1 MGAQIKAKQVAG
13 LQATLNA
20 LTGIDTIVESFST
33 NQTDGATGITIT
45 YSARERDAV
54 QIFVNGARVSDGYSW
69 SYNNAT
75 VTADSLE
82 VGSELVWDSNTTGFL
97 LEATDVIQ
105 IQYETE
111 AGGSVGSGGA
121 GGGTSGTSGT
131 SGVSGSGSM
140 GGTMTSSII
149 PDTNAQYDLGSAEY
163 KIRHLYLSDNSLYL
177 GDSAQITMQGGK
189 LQLPQTQIGG
199 ADGIDLSTPE
209 EFAKAQRLKEGQ
221 RMINLYNN
229 RLQYACSPVWL
240 EKTTGEG
247 SYVGSGQWVSLAQDS
262 EGQPTDL
269 NDGWFLTCAH
279 NIMEVS
285 GGVHRLFDRI
295 YIGLN
300 GEWYLVD
307 QSWVIYDAVAD
318 IALLRTGL
326 TLTADKVL
334 TLAPP
339 AKDPVTGQEVWMCG
353 FPGGYDTDSLTSG
366 IIRDAHFNISD
377 GGQAVDSLF
386 IDAPGIGGN
395 SGSAMLNNEG
405 EIIGLFTFGFNNKE
419 NFGGGVNIQTMRLAL
434 EKMAPTIQS
443 NPGYMAWQDKLYL
456 GVDWGRVSPI
466 SWAAKYPAGV
476 TDGVGGPVIMSKP
489 QAKGCEITQLDG
501 TYTALGGVQLGE
513 VWLSATIGTGQQFD
527 FGYEHGHI
535 TPGVMM
541 HLDSNPVTLEYID
554 PNGAKLQRQLIFD
567 TFGQHAPEHDN
578 YLTGGTIISAQAKR
592 VD

>member
-82 VGSELVWDSNTTGFL
+82 VGSELVWDSNTIGFL

-111 AGGSVGSGGA
+111 TGGSVGSGGA

-131 SGVSGSGSM
+131 SGVSGSGSV

-149 PDTNAQYDLGSAEY
+149 PDANAQYDLGSAEY

-247 SYVGSGQWVSLAQDS
+247 SYVGSGQWVSLTQDS

-318 IALLRTGL
+318 IALLRTGI
-326 TLTADKVL
+326 TLQADKVL

-353 FPGGYDTDSLTSG
+353 FPGGYDVDSLTSG

-405 EIIGLFTFGFNNKE
+405 EIIGLFTFGFTNKE
-419 NFGGGVNIQTMRLAL
+419 NFGGGVNVQTMRLAL
-434 EKMAPTIQS
+434 EKMRPTIQS

-456 GVDWGRVSPI
+456 GVDWARVSPI
-466 SWAAKYPAGV
+466 KWASKYPGGV

-489 QAKGCEITQLDG
+489 QSQGCEITQLDG

-513 VWLSATIGTGQQFD
+513 VWLAATIGTGQQFQ

-535 TPGVMM
+535 TPGVLM

-554 PNGAKLQRQLIFD
+554 PNGAKLQRNLVFD

-578 YLTGGTIISAQAKR
+578 YLEGGTIISAQAKR

>member
-20 LTGIDTIVESFST
+20 LTGIDTIVETLST
-33 NQTDGATGITIT
+33 NQSDGATGITIT

-54 QIFVNGARVSDGYSW
+54 QVFINGSRVTEGFSW
-69 SYNNAT
+69 LYNSAT
-75 VTADSLE
+75 VTGDTLQL
-82 VGSELVWDSNTTGFL
+82 GSELVWDSVTAGFI
-97 LEATDVIQ
+97 LETDDVIQ

-111 AGGSVGSGGA
+111 SGGSVGSG
-121 GGGTSGTSGT
+121 
-131 SGVSGSGSM
+131 SGSNSGGLTSM

-149 PDTNAQYDLGSAEY
+149 PDTNAAYDLGSAEN

-177 GDSAQITMQGGK
+177 GDSAQITMQGDK

-209 EFAKAQRLKEGQ
+209 ALAKAQRKKEGQ

-229 RLQYACSPVWL
+229 VLQYACSPVWL
-240 EKTTGEG
+240 EQTTGEG
-247 SYVGSGQWVSLAQDS
+247 SYVGSGQWVSLQQDS
-262 EGQPTDL
+262 NGNPSDL

-285 GGVHRLFDRI
+285 AGQHRLFDRV
-295 YIGLN
+295 YIGLA

-318 IALLRTGL
+318 IALLRTGI
-326 TLTADKVL
+326 TLQEDKVL
-334 TLAPP
+334 KLAPP
-339 AKDPVTGQEVWMCG
+339 TANPVTGQEVWMCG

-395 SGSAMLNNEG
+395 SGSAMLNAEG
-405 EIIGLFTFGFNNKE
+405 QIIGLFTFGFADKE
-419 NFGGGVNIQTMRLAL
+419 NFGGGVNIQTMRFAL
-434 EKMAPTIQS
+434 EKMRPEIQAT
-443 NPGYMAWQDKLYL
+443 PGYMAWQNKNYL
-456 GVDWGRVSPI
+456 GVDWARVSPI
-466 SWAAKYPAGV
+466 KWATKYPAGV

-489 QAKGCEITQLDG
+489 QAQGCEITQVDSQ
-501 TYTALGGVQLGE
+501 YTAIAGVQVDE
-513 VWLSATIGTGQQFD
+513 VWWAAQLGDGQSFQ
-527 FGYEHGHI
+527 FGYEHGQI
-535 TPGVMM
+535 TPGRLI
-541 HLDSNPVTLEYID
+541 HQQTGSVTLDYID
-554 PNGAKLQRQLIFD
+554 PNGAKLQRVLD
-567 TFGQHAPEHDN
+567 LDLYAQHPIEKDN
-578 YLTGGTIISAQAKR
+578 YLQGGTLLQAQAQR

>member
-1 MGAQIKAKQVAG
+1 MSAQIKAKQVAG
-13 LQATLNA
+13 LQSTLDA
-20 LTGIDTIVESFST
+20 LTGIDKVSETFT
-33 NQTDGATGITIT
+33 TTATDGDTGILISQ
-45 YSARERDAV
+45 SARETDGI
-54 QIFVNGARVSDGYSW
+54 QIFVNGQKVQEGYSW
-69 SYNNAT
+69 KKDGSA

-82 VGSELVWDSNTTGFL
+82 ANTELVWSASTAGFDL
-97 LEATDVIQ
+97 DATDEVQ
-105 IQYETE
+105 IEYETE
-111 AGGSVGSGGA
+111 TGGSVGTGG
-121 GGGTSGTSGT
+121 S
-131 SGVSGSGSM
+131 SGSSSPSTM

-163 KIRHLYLSDNSLYL
+163 KIRHLYLSDNSLYI

-240 EKTTGEG
+240 EKTVGEG
-247 SYVGSGQWVSLAQDS
+247 QYVGSGQWVSLAQDA
-262 EGQPTDL
+262 EGTPTDL
-269 NDGWFLTCAH
+269 AEGWFLTCAH

-285 GGVHRLFDRI
+285 GGVHKLFDRI
-295 YIGLN
+295 YVGLN

-307 QSWVIYDAVAD
+307 QSWVIYDAIAD

-326 TLTADKVL
+326 TLEADKVL

-339 AKDPVTGQEVWMCG
+339 AKNPVTGQEVWMCG
-353 FPGGYDTDSLTSG
+353 FPGGYDVDSLTSG

-405 EIIGLFTFGFNNKE
+405 EIIGLFTFGFNDKE

-434 EKMAPTIQS
+434 EKMIPNIQS

-466 SWAAKYPAGV
+466 KWASKYPGGV
-476 TDGVGGPVIMSKP
+476 TDGIGGPIIMSKP
-489 QAKGCEITQLDG
+489 QSQGCEITELDG
-501 TYTALGGVQLGE
+501 TYAAIAGVQLGE
-513 VWLSATIGTGQQFD
+513 VWWSATLGNGQQFD

-535 TPGVMM
+535 TPGVMQ
-541 HLDSNPVTLEYID
+541 HLDSNPVTLDYID

-567 TFGQHAPEHDN
+567 TFGQHPVVHDN